1 MRLCVAALD
10 KSLRARWLG
19 RFETSKQ
26 GEAFSSFFYEE
37 MSDEDKDIDVESDD
51 VRVCSHIF
59 HCNLCFRSLFFE
71 RQIMPSAF
79 CFDREISVKTTHSCL
94 W

>member
-26 GEAFSSFFYEE
+26 REAFSPFFYEE

-51 VRVCSHIF
+51 VRFCSHIF
-59 HCNLCFRSLFFE
+59 HCYLCFAGYFSNSKSCPLL
-71 RQIMPSAF
+71 
-79 CFDREISVKTTHSCL
+79 SVLTGRYR
-94 W
+94 